1 MNSKY
6 ESAFKPFTFRSGVEI
21 KNRILM
27 APMTNTAAH
36 ENGEVSDEEIAYYQE
51 RAGGVGAVI
60 TACTYVTRNGKGFPG
75 EFGADSDSLIPSLK
89 RVAAAIQE
97 KGSKAILQIFHGGR
111 MCPPEELLDR
121 QPIGPS
127 AVAAERDDAVV
138 PREMEPDEIE
148 EIITAFGEATRRAI
162 EAGYD
167 GVEIH
172 GANTYLLQQFFSPHS
187 NRRTD
192 KWGGTLE
199 KRMAFPLAV
208 VDTVKKTVKEH
219 TSKPF
224 IIGYRLSP
232 EEREN
237 PGITMEDTLQLVDTL
252 ANQELD
258 YLHIS
263 VGGFFNGSIRDE
275 NDKKSRV
282 VMIHERVGDRIPVI
296 GVGMLRTPD
305 EVMDAFGTEVP
316 LIALGRELI
325 VEPHWIQKV
334 QAGEEEKIRT
344 TLSKQD
350 QTELAISDR
359 MWEYYTSIPGWLP
372 IVENNK

>member
-1 MNSKY
+1 MNTKY
-6 ESAFKPFTFRSGVEI
+6 EAAFKPFTFRSGVEI
-21 KNRILM
+21 KNRITM

-36 ENGEVSDEEIAYYQE
+36 ENGEVSDEEVAYYQE

-75 EFGADSDSLIPSLK
+75 EFGADSDSLIPSL
-89 RVAAAIQE
+89 RTVATAIQE

-121 QPIGPS
+121 QPIAPS

-138 PREMEPDEIE
+138 PREMTADEIDG
-148 EIITAFGEATRRAI
+148 IIKAFGEATRRAI

-172 GANTYLLQQFFSPHS
+172 GANTYLIQQFFSPHS

-199 KRMAFPLAV
+199 KRMSFPLAV
-208 VDTVKKTVKEH
+208 VDAVKKAVSDHAT
-219 TSKPF
+219 KPF

-237 PGITMEDTLQLVDTL
+237 PGITMEETLQLVDKL
-252 ANQELD
+252 VDLDLD

-263 VGGFFNGSIRDE
+263 VGGFWNGSIRDD
-275 NDKKSRV
+275 NDQTSRV
-282 VMIHERVGDRIPVI
+282 VMIHERVGDRVPVM

-305 EVMDAFGTEVP
+305 EVMKAFETGVP

-325 VEPHWIQKV
+325 MEPQWVQKI
-334 QAGEEEKIRT
+334 QAGEEDKIRT
-344 TLSKQD
+344 TLSKKD
-350 QTELAISDR
+350 QKELAISDK
-359 MWEYYTSIPGWLP
+359 MWEYYTGIPGWLP
-372 IVENNK
+372 IV